1 MGAFRKR
8 KEENDRSVY
17 ILLTD
22 TGTLFT
28 KTVKRYTRVPYNH
41 TSLSFDIKFE
51 ELYSF
56 GRKNP
61 KNPLKAGFVKED
73 IYQGTYS
80 HFRDTRCVLF
90 KLDVSEQQLA
100 EMRRT
105 VLAFQLRHKIYS
117 YNLIGLLGV
126 MIQHPIEMEN
136 AYFCSQFVAE
146 VLNRAGLDLWNKSS
160 ALVTPGD
167 FLEHASFQKIYE
179 GKLYDYPLLEAN
191 LLVADGSR
199 NRKRKLLVFSRKEI
213 S

>member
-1 MGAFRKR
+1 MGAFRKG
-8 KEENDRSVY
+8 KEENDRYVY

-28 KTVKRYTRVPYNH
+28 KTVKRYTRAPYNH
-41 TSLSFDIKFE
+41 TSLSFDMKFE

-56 GRKNP
+56 GRKHP
-61 KNPLKAGFVKED
+61 KNPLKAGFIKED
-73 IYQGTYS
+73 IYRGTYS

-90 KLDVSEQQLA
+90 KLNVSEPQLA

-105 VLAFQLRHKIYS
+105 VISFQLRQKIYS

-126 MIQHPIEMEN
+126 MLQYPIEMEN

-146 VLNRAGLDLWNKSS
+146 VLKRGGVHLWNKSS

-179 GKLYDYPLLEAN
+179 GKLYDYPLLETS
-191 LLVADGSR
+191 LLVGESSGCS
-199 NRKRKLLVFSRKEI
+199 VM
-213 S
+213 